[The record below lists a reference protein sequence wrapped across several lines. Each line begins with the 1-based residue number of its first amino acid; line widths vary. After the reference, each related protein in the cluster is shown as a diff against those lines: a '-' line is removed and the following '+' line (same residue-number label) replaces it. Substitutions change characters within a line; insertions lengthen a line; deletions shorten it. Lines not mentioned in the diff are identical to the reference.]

1 MKKNKFL
8 FLIIIFILLPTRIN
22 ALVGNIGIICSD
34 ANIKSGDE
42 VTCTISGNTDEAIKL
57 IEANITTTDNLQ
69 LVSSELSLQEGWSG
83 STIDNSKISVS
94 TDSRVGNFTIGS
106 FKIKAI
112 DTATNGF
119 ASVGISSISFV
130 DVSNNSNTISNT
142 SYVITIDNND
152 NNLTGLSNLN
162 VTGGTLSPFFV
173 PNTKSYT
180 LVIDSDNFGIEAIP
194 ANIGDQISII
204 NTDDNTEL
212 NASNIIFSS
221 KSGSMSIEI
230 RVGTGDRL
238 VTYSLIVSKKISDND
253 IKYLSSLTI
262 GGKTISL
269 VNGKYDYEVSLND
282 TSSFTV
288 RAVLEDSS
296 KYLIENLNG
305 NIESGIYEITTN
317 NTSLA
322 IIIKPKDATTGLE
335 GVIYSVT
342 VKKINEQ
349 NTSPSNPTDSSQ
361 NNISNPQTGNISVFV
376 ITLILIS
383 SLIISLNMY
392 KKNIENYD

>member
-349 NTSPSNPTDSSQ
+349 DTSSSNPTDSSQ

>member
-112 DTATNGF
+112 DTATNGS

-342 VKKINEQ
+342 VKKI
-349 NTSPSNPTDSSQ
+349 
-361 NNISNPQTGNISVFV
+361 
-376 ITLILIS
+376 
-383 SLIISLNMY
+383 
-392 KKNIENYD
+392 K

>member
-112 DTATNGF
+112 DTATNGS

-152 NNLTGLSNLN
+152 NNLTGLSSLN

-349 NTSPSNPTDSSQ
+349 DTSSSNPTDSSQ